1 MCEGLTVY
9 FAAASAL
16 ATVAGTAYTMMQK
29 QQTADYDA
37 QMYEMQRE
45 QQREM
50 AKNRELQ
57 MQEEINE
64 RKRIALREAKSNKA
78 TLAGTNI
85 DLGSPSFGAFLQSN
99 REAEK
104 RDISNL
110 RLMGLQDQYALQMG
124 ARQSGLAAKSVREK
138 AKSSRMATLL
148 GGVADTAG
156 TLGSIDWG

>member
-1 MCEGLTVY
+1 MCEPTTFMIAISTV
-9 FAAASAL
+9 
-16 ATVAGTAYTMMQK
+16 ATLAGTAYTMMQK

>member
-1 MCEGLTVY
+1 MCDAVY
-9 FAAASAL
+9 FAAAGAL
-16 ATVAGTAYTMMQK
+16 ASAAGTVHQMMTQPK
-29 QQTADYDA
+29 IAEYDA
-37 QMYEMQRE
+37 QMYEMQQE
-45 QQREM
+45 QQRQM

-104 RDISNL
+104 RDVSNL
-110 RLMGLQDQYALQMG
+110 KLMGLQDQYSLQMG

-138 AKSSRMATLL
+138 AKSSRVATLL

-156 TLGSIDWG
+156 TLGSIDWT